1 MHEIYVVLLSSSIL
15 TWLYSSL
22 VQISVFVVLIFLC
35 LMEVAKVD
43 AQDRKSV
50 V

>member
-35 LMEVAKVD
+35 LMEEKVAW
-43 AQDRKSV
+43 
-50 V
+50 

>member
-15 TWLYSSL
+15 TGLYSSL

-43 AQDRKSV
+43 ALIV
-50 V
+50 